1 MECQTPIYTLSDIF
15 QLMRIVVG
23 ADTGHAALREMTR
36 LIRAAGAGAGAGAG
50 AEGGEEAAGL
60 ARGAVFYTAM
70 ALWGPR
76 RVHTLH
82 VSLLAVLPAFL
93 KVTISLNI
101 IDYSLTLCLY
111 ENNNSNTF

>member
-1 MECQTPIYTLSDIF
+1 
-15 QLMRIVVG
+15 MRIVVG

-36 LIRAAGAGAGAGAG
+36 LIRAAGLSAAGEGS
-50 AEGGEEAAGL
+50 EGGEEAAGL

-76 RVHTLH
+76 KVHTLH

-93 KVTISLNI
+93 KVW
-101 IDYSLTLCLY
+101 DV
-111 ENNNSNTF
+111 